1 MNILLTG
8 YFLNREKFAV
18 DKWSVQDKT
27 FTFMNK
33 EYTRQVIAIHTPED
47 MIDFLTSVV
56 SDDFIIRIR
65 YDAKESLD
73 GTIINASANLCYIG
87 RGCER
92 GDE

>member
-8 YFLNREKFAV
+8 HFLDRGEFGV
-18 DKWSVQDKT
+18 TRWSVQDKT

-33 EYTRQVIAIHTPED
+33 EYTRQVIAVHTPEE
-47 MIDFLTSVV
+47 MIDFINSVK
-56 SDDFIIRIR
+56 SDDYVIRIR
-65 YDAKESLD
+65 YDAKEALD

-92 GDE
+92 GDK